1 YNNCEDTKERGVFM
15 NLDNIRV
22 AKEHI
27 KDVVVKTPLLHSNFF
42 SKQSNNNVYMK
53 CENLQLTGA
62 YKLRGALNKMMSLS
76 DEEKE
81 KGVVCSSAGNHA
93 QGVAYAANLMGIKAT
108 IVMPTTTPY
117 LKVKSTK
124 DLGGNV
130 ILHGSVY
137 DDAYSYAKKLEE
149 EKGYTFLH
157 PFNDLN
163 VIYGQGTI
171 ALEILE
177 DLKDIDVI
185 VCPIG
190 GGGLISGVALA
201 AKGINSNIKII
212 GVQAAGANAMETS
225 FHLGKLTPLTSVNT
239 IADGIAVKSPGDITF
254 SIIKEYVDEIITVTD
269 DEIVDAFLALSEKH
283 KLIAEASGAAS
294 LAALSKL
301 NFEGKNIVS
310 IISGGNIDMLT
321 ITSLIN
327 SGLVS
332 RGRLFCFSIELP
344 NIPGELN
351 RITHILKE
359 LNANVVKL
367 EHNQFK
373 AVNKLKN
380 TLLEVTVETNGYE
393 HIDTIKNRFI
403 SDGYLIEQLY

>member
-1 YNNCEDTKERGVFM
+1 M

>member
-1 YNNCEDTKERGVFM
+1 M

-171 ALEILE
+171 SLEILE
-177 DLKDIDVI
+177 DLKDVDVI

-254 SIIKEYVDEIITVTD
+254 SVIKEYVDEIITVTD

-393 HIDTIKNRFI
+393 HIDTIKNRFT

>member
-1 YNNCEDTKERGVFM
+1 M

-225 FHLGKLTPLTSVNT
+225 FHLGKLTPLTSVDT

>member
-1 YNNCEDTKERGVFM
+1 
-15 NLDNIRV
+15 
-22 AKEHI
+22 
-27 KDVVVKTPLLHSNFF
+27 
-42 SKQSNNNVYMK
+42 
-53 CENLQLTGA
+53 
-62 YKLRGALNKMMSLS
+62 
-76 DEEKE
+76 
-81 KGVVCSSAGNHA
+81 
-93 QGVAYAANLMGIKAT
+93 
-108 IVMPTTTPY
+108 
-117 LKVKSTK
+117 K

-177 DLKDIDVI
+177 DLKAIDVI

>member
-1 YNNCEDTKERGVFM
+1 M

-225 FHLGKLTPLTSVNT
+225 FHLGKLTPLTSVDT

-269 DEIVDAFLALSEKH
+269 DEMVDAFLALSEKH